1 MNFQTVDYER
11 AAQIEE
17 ASNGSV
23 AFEYVDGKP
32 VSVKVK
38 GPFGDIHIKIVSYSI
53 EICEPKRVIR
63 WVLNVDGDTST
74 FTDFEEAKAAF
85 RDRSYESNKSI
96 TLTCEEVIA

>member
-32 VSVKVK
+32 VSVKFK
-38 GPFGDIHIKIVSYSI
+38 GPFGDIHIKVGSYAI
-53 EICEPKRVIR
+53 AICEPKRVIR
-63 WVLNVDGDTST
+63 WVLTVDEEVYT
-74 FTDFEEAKAAF
+74 FTNHEEAKAALQ
-85 RDRSYESNKSI
+85 DRSYEANKSI

>member
-17 ASNGSV
+17 ASNGFV

-38 GPFGDIHIKIVSYSI
+38 GPFGDIHIKIGSYSI

-63 WVLNVDGDTST
+63 WVLIADGETST
-74 FTDFEEAKAAF
+74 FTDLEAAKAAL

>member
-1 MNFQTVDYER
+1 MNFQRVDYER

-23 AFEYVDGKP
+23 VFEYVDGKP
-32 VSVKVK
+32 ISVKFK

-63 WVLNVDGDTST
+63 WVLNADGDTST
-74 FTDFEEAKAAF
+74 FTDFEAAKAAL
-85 RDRSYESNKSI
+85 RDRSYESNKSL

>member
-17 ASNGSV
+17 ASNGFV
-23 AFEYVDGKP
+23 VFEYVDGKL

-38 GPFGDIHIKIVSYSI
+38 GPFGDIHIKIGSYSI

-63 WVLNVDGDTST
+63 WVLIADGETST
-74 FTDFEEAKAAF
+74 FTDLEAAKAAL

-96 TLTCEEVIA
+96 TFTCEEVIA